1 MACVAQFLQTAKI
14 DNNPER
20 VVVAKNS
27 FWQQQH
33 KPPFA
38 YAKTPK
44 FCMAKKKLFKRIAK
58 TLIVLYNKTVKNLC
72 WEILP

>member
-20 VVVAKNS
+20 VVVAKNL

-44 FCMAKKKLFKRIAK
+44 FYMAKKNYLKELPKL
-58 TLIVLYNKTVKNLC
+58 
-72 WEILP
+72 